1 MLFCVTW
8 ERRAVGYSYVEA
20 PSVSAAY
27 LKANDDPE
35 IEEDDSGITDDGWE
49 IVSVEPEEVPA

>member
-1 MLFCVTW
+1 MRFRVKW

-20 PSVSAAY
+20 ESEEDAY
-27 LKANDDPE
+27 HKSLDNPE

-49 IVSVEPEEVPA
+49 IVSVEPDEVPA